1 MFIAKD
7 DFEDEIHFGEENF
20 QPLFCFDY
28 FHKGIMMTPC
38 ASVESL

>member
-28 FHKGIMMTPC
+28 FHKGIMIAPRD
-38 ASVESL
+38 SVEGL